1 MLFPESFVRDVSKL
15 PGASYSFLRQV
26 CSPDGE
32 RVRSWLEEEASR
44 VSPTVAQRW
53 ADTLGSFDNRR
64 FFQGYA
70 EVITAALLTRSGWAL
85 EGLSGPGPT
94 LPLRDPEGRA
104 FDALVL
110 AFVRQVRPVP
120 DRVVLERLASAIN
133 RVGGRS
139 RIIVCV
145 RKWLPHDF
153 DPEPVR
159 RAIDLWLT
167 DADRSSLNSR
177 YATYDDEY
185 TSLEFAL
192 TNAEGP
198 FEHGVVLFS
207 LGPFVAQ
214 RTIEILE
221 TRVVFELDAYRA
233 GEPERPVVVS
243 CVADQPWCISD
254 GYLRDLLLGKPV
266 AQSTSATDGS
276 YELTYGPTFS
286 PSLFR
291 EPLYRSVAGLVLAER
306 TVTDSLDVRTRAYL
320 SPWADTR
327 ISPEALA
334 CPSLAL
340 DRIDGDRPV
349 LRWFG
354 T

>member
-1 MLFPESFVRDVSKL
+1 MLFPESFVRDVSTL
-15 PGASYSFLRQV
+15 PGGSYSFLRQV

-44 VSPTVAQRW
+44 ASPPLKQRW
-53 ADTLGSFDNRR
+53 ADALGSFDNRR

-70 EVITAALLTRSGWAL
+70 EVVTAALITRSGWTLDGL
-85 EGLSGPGPT
+85 EWPGPT
-94 LPLRDPEGRA
+94 LPVRDPQGRA

-110 AFVRQVRPVP
+110 AFVRQVRPLP
-120 DRVVLERLASAIN
+120 DRIVLERLANAIN

-139 RIIVCV
+139 RIVICV

-177 YATYDDEY
+177 YATYDDEH

-198 FEHGVVLFS
+198 FEDGVVLFS
-207 LGPFVAQ
+207 LGPFEAQ

-233 GEPERPVVVS
+233 GDRQRPILLS

-266 AQSTSATDGS
+266 AQSTTDGA
-276 YELTYGPTFS
+276 YELTYGPAFS

-291 EPLYRSVAGLVLAER
+291 EPLYQSVSGMLLSER
-306 TVTDSLDVRTRAYL
+306 TTSDALDVRTRAYL
-320 SPWADTR
+320 SPWAEQR
-327 ISPEALA
+327 IEPAALG
-334 CPSLAL
+334 CSSLAL
-340 DRIDGDRPV
+340 DRLDGDRPV
-349 LRWFG
+349 LRWFAA
-354 T
+354 

>member
-1 MLFPESFVRDVSKL
+1 MLFPASFVRDVSKL
-15 PGASYSFLRQV
+15 PGASYTFLRQI

-32 RVRSWLEEEASR
+32 RVRSWLEDEASR
-44 VSPTVAQRW
+44 VSTPIARRW

-70 EVITAALLTRSGWAL
+70 EVLTAALLTRSGWTL
-85 EGLSGPGPT
+85 EGLSEPGDT
-94 LPLRDPEGRA
+94 LAVRDPQGRA
-104 FDALVL
+104 FGALVL
-110 AFVRQVRPVP
+110 SFVRQVRPAP
-120 DRVVLERLASAIN
+120 DRIVLERLATAIN

-177 YATYDDEY
+177 YATYDDEH

-207 LGPFVAQ
+207 LGPFEAQ
-214 RTIEILE
+214 RTIEVLE
-221 TRVVFELDAYRA
+221 TRVVYELDAYRA
-233 GEPERPVVVS
+233 GDPERPVIVS

-266 AQSTSATDGS
+266 AQSTSGGDGS
-276 YELTYGPTFS
+276 YELTYGPAFA

-291 EPLYRSVAGLVLAER
+291 DPLYRSVAGLLLTER
-306 TVTDSLDVRTRAYL
+306 TAADSLDVRTQAFL
-320 SPWADTR
+320 SPWADDR
-327 ISPEALA
+327 IAPEALT

-340 DRIDGDRPV
+340 DRIEADRPV

-354 T
+354 R

>member
-1 MLFPESFVRDVSKL
+1 MIFPESFVRDVSRL
-15 PGASYSFLRQV
+15 PGGSYSFLRQV

-32 RVRSWLEEEASR
+32 RVRSWLEEETSRASPPLAR
-44 VSPTVAQRW
+44 RW

-70 EVITAALLTRSGWAL
+70 EVLTAALLSRSGWTL
-85 EGLSGPGPT
+85 EDLSWPGPT
-94 LPLRDPEGRA
+94 LAVRDPGGRT
-104 FDALVL
+104 FDTLVL

-120 DRVVLERLASAIN
+120 DRTVLERLANAIN

-139 RIIVCV
+139 RIVVCV

-177 YATYDDEY
+177 YATYDDEH

-198 FEHGVVLFS
+198 FEDGVVLFS
-207 LGPFVAQ
+207 LGPFEAQ

-233 GEPERPVVVS
+233 GEGQRPLVLS

-254 GYLRDLLLGKPV
+254 GYLRDLLMGKPV
-266 AQSTSATDGS
+266 AQSTSGTDGS
-276 YELTYGPTFS
+276 YELTYGPAFS

-291 EPLYRSVAGLVLAER
+291 DPLYRSVGGLILTER
-306 TVTDSLDVRTRAYL
+306 TTSDALDVHTRAYL
-320 SPWADTR
+320 SPWAEER
-327 ISPEALA
+327 IEPSALD

-340 DRIDGDRPV
+340 DRLDGDRPV

-354 T
+354 A